1 MANPKRGRPRA
12 PDANQTAFRVM
23 REATAEHDP
32 EAAETDPAPDPIP
45 APEKN
50 PAAVAL
56 GRRGGLR
63 GGKALAEKMTPEERS
78 ESARRA
84 AMARWKKGT

>member
-1 MANPKRGRPRA
+1 MANEKRPRPRA

-23 REATAEHDP
+23 QEATAEHSTD
-32 EAAETDPAPDPIP
+32 AAGKGAV
-45 APEKN
+45 KN

-56 GRRGGLR
+56 GRMGGKK

-84 AMARWKKGT
+84 AMARWKKNA